1 MIDVPKMGLDAIVNQ
16 DNGFDLF
23 RVALGLGWKTP
34 NTYWPTYPIVYINRI
49 TIPNAGMYP
58 QGRPLRPRSH
68 QNSEESKAYERV
80 LICLF

>member
-34 NTYWPTYPIVYINRI
+34 NTYWPILFVYINRI
-49 TIPNAGMYP
+49 TYLGNTYLERNVWIE
-58 QGRPLRPRSH
+58 LDSH
-68 QNSEESKAYERV
+68 Y
-80 LICLF
+80 